1 MGELGY
7 FFYDN
12 QIGFSQLYNLVRIFA
27 RMDHLI
33 EIVALHTIKFY
44 IWYLKFNL
52 ALSER
57 ILIEIPALHANKFN
71 LAVSNTTSNAK
82 IITLSYFD

>member
-1 MGELGY
+1 MNTILCILKGKILLMVERIHLRFLQRFMGELGY

-33 EIVALHTIKFY
+33 EIVALHTIKFN
-44 IWYLKFNL
+44 I
-52 ALSER
+52 
-57 ILIEIPALHANKFN
+57 
-71 LAVSNTTSNAK
+71 
-82 IITLSYFD
+82 